1 MKTLSERLEDL
12 AAREYVVE
20 VGPHGTV
27 VDDAFDAD
35 TQELIREA
43 VALAK
48 RYEDA
53 ATGECMEVGDLVD
66 CDGQPFIGAII
77 ESTREELKR
86 GPGIVY
92 KRVRIVLDKEG

>member
-1 MKTLSERLEDL
+1 MRPLSERLEL
-12 AAREYVVE
+12 QAKVAM
-20 VGPHGTV
+20 T
-27 VDDAFDAD
+27 
-35 TQELIREA
+35 TELERLLREA
-43 VALAK
+43 AALAK

>member
-1 MKTLSERLEDL
+1 MNLSERLTKECDRITSRQYMGADRWVNTFAHSTEVRVLL
-12 AAREYVVE
+12 A
-20 VGPHGTV
+20 
-27 VDDAFDAD
+27 
-35 TQELIREA
+35 EA
-43 VALAK
+43 IELAK